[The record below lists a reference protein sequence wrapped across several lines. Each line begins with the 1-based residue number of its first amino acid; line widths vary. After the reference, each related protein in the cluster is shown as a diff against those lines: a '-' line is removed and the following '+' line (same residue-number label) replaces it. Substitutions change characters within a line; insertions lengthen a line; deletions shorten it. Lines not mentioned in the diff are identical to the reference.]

1 MNFEELQST
10 WAAQPAV
17 NISAINPIEVQRV
30 ILPEIKRR
38 RRMLGYGLFMV
49 VLSLVIVPLLT
60 VANYRYAPPTLPG
73 WYWFYHGSW
82 MVVLV
87 AWLVAIVRSI
97 ERQGALRQQCTRSLR
112 DLTLAS
118 LAGTE
123 AEMKGYRKALL
134 VVPLMIGFQLVNL
147 YLKFAAGVPDWQPFG
162 LRAALVVGLPVAIG
176 AVMWRHYRVNLIPAR
191 DRQEAQL
198 RELS

>member
-10 WAAQPAV
+10 WAAQAPVNVPAIDV
-17 NISAINPIEVQRV
+17 AEVKRV

-60 VANYRYAPPTLPG
+60 VANYRYAPPTLPA

-82 MVVLV
+82 MVILV
-87 AWLVAIVRSI
+87 AWLVAVVRSI

-112 DLTLAS
+112 DLTMAS

-123 AEMKGYRKALL
+123 AEMNGYRSALMI
-134 VVPLMIGFQLVNL
+134 VPLMIGFQLANL
-147 YLKFAAGVPDWQPFG
+147 CLRLAADAADWQPFG

-176 AVMWRHYRVNLIPAR
+176 AVMWRHYHVNLKPAR
-191 DRQEAQL
+191 DRLEAQL